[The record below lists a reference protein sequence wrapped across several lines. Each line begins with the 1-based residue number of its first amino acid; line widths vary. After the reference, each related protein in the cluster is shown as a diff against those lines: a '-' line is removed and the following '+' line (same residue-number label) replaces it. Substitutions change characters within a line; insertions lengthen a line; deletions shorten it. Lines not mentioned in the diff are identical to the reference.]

1 MSQIILLGHNKVIS
15 DTEIR
20 LNGLD
25 LENTRAR
32 QELCRVYG
40 EMIMAIPQDTPLE
53 EKAARKKVIRE
64 ELEKRI
70 AEL

>member
-1 MSQIILLGHNKVIS
+1 MSQIILFGPNKIIS
-15 DTEIR
+15 DTELR

-25 LENTRAR
+25 VKNVHAR
-32 QELCRVYG
+32 QELCHVYG
-40 EMIMAIPQDTPLE
+40 EMIKAIPQDTPLE